1 MNKKLAVII
10 KRAEQNWLGGDK
22 IVQTA
27 LRAHIPIAQVI
38 RGVKKAGYPLHW
50 GLWINGDKRRGLVP
64 EDLIKVVDYAWE
76 KGKTANVEIW
86 FSRRDDDQ
94 IPDQDITAALKRE
107 VRALNQKS

>member
-10 KRAEQNWLGGDK
+10 KRAGQNWLGGDK
-22 IVQTA
+22 IVAIA
-27 LRAHIPIAQVI
+27 LRANIPIAEVI

-64 EDLIKVVDYAWE
+64 EDLIKVVAYARA
-76 KGKTANVEIW
+76 KGKTASLEIW
-86 FSRRDDDQ
+86 FGHYGYGQ
-94 IPDQDITAALKRE
+94 IPNQSITAALKRE